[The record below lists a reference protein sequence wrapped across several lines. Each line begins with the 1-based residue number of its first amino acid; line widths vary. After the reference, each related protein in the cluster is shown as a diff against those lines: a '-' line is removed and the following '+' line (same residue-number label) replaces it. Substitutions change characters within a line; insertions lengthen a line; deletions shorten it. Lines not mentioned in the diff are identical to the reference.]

1 MENILMKNI
10 KNEYN
15 NKIRYI
21 EAQVNEINAHL
32 RELDAFEASVMRE
45 NLPDEYKAA
54 LHHTLND
61 ARAGAH
67 EAKRKAVAMG
77 NKLKEN
83 AKRYLIE
90 HNYGR
95 Y

>member
-1 MENILMKNI
+1 
-10 KNEYN
+10 
-15 NKIRYI
+15 
-21 EAQVNEINAHL
+21 
-32 RELDAFEASVMRE
+32 MRE
-45 NLPDEYKAA
+45 NLPDEYKAV

-90 HNYGR
+90 HNYRG